1 MKVNSFVTRKVETF
15 LSNSSL
21 MMLTAVIVV
30 LAIGGFPHD
39 FPITNA
45 NISMISLI
53 LMMTLSLSSIELRN
67 MKIGPHRKTI
77 RNAFMLSFILSTM
90 ITLAIAFLFSGD
102 LRSGWILEAA
112 VPSAV
117 SVISFTYLWGGHT
130 EASAVSS
137 VFIYALS
144 LIVTPVITLIFLGK
158 AVSEVTLLTYVA
170 LEIVIPIVLSRAVKR
185 LVTSA
190 NIRTMLINICFFVLV
205 IAVTGANRALIVSSG
220 IVLVGLAALAILR
233 TFGVGTVYSQY
244 CFRKGMDRRSTVH
257 LTLFSTYKNTGMAAS
272 LALVLL
278 GPEAALPAA
287 VCMVVEV
294 FWLIFAGKFLFPYEM
309 RGFHE
314 KGTGS

>member
-1 MKVNSFVTRKVETF
+1 MKTSNFVTQKVVAF

-30 LAIGGFPHD
+30 LAIGGFPHN
-39 FPITNA
+39 FPITNGD
-45 NISMISLI
+45 ISMISLI
-53 LMMTLSLSSIELRN
+53 LMMTLSLSSIELRS
-67 MKIGPHRKTI
+67 MKIGSHKKTI
-77 RNAFMLSFILSTM
+77 RNAFILSFMLCTI
-90 ITLAIAFLFSGD
+90 ITLAMAFLFRGD

-137 VFIYALS
+137 IFIYALS
-144 LIVTPVITLIFLGK
+144 LAVTPFITLIFLGK
-158 AVSEVTLLTYVA
+158 AVSEATLLTYVG
-170 LEIVIPIVLSRAVKR
+170 LEIFIPIALSRVIKQ

-190 NIRTMLINICFFVLV
+190 ITRNIFINICFFVLV
-205 IAVTGANRALIVSSG
+205 IAITGANRALIFSSG
-220 IVLVGLAALAILR
+220 IVVLVLAALAIIR
-233 TFGVGTVYSQY
+233 TFGVGTIYSQY
-244 CFRKGMDRRSTVH
+244 CFKKGMDRRSTVH

-278 GPEAALPAA
+278 KPEAALPAA

-294 FWLIFAGKFLFPYEM
+294 FWLIFAGKFLFPYEKH
-309 RGFHE
+309 GFHE
-314 KGTGS
+314 ASAS